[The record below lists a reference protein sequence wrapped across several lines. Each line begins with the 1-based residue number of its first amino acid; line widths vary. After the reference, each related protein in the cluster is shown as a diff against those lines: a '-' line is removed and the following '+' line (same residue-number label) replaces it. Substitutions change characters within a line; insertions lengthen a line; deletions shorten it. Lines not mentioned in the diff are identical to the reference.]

1 LGRAQYRGANK
12 IINIKVLAQL
22 KEILKK
28 EDGSK
33 TENKFLIIVKIF
45 YILRSHGLWRPQEL
59 EGF

>member
-45 YILRSHGLWRPQEL
+45 YILRSHGLWRP
-59 EGF
+59 